1 MASIGEPVVDGS
13 KSCRNE
19 RVTSTIIL
27 GLISPEVGSRFDHNV
42 SNSVADIE
50 NVLHIGEKLMFLYI
64 SLLFILFE
72 V

>member
-42 SNSVADIE
+42 WRSAADIE
-50 NVLHIGEKLMFLYI
+50 N
-64 SLLFILFE
+64 
-72 V
+72 